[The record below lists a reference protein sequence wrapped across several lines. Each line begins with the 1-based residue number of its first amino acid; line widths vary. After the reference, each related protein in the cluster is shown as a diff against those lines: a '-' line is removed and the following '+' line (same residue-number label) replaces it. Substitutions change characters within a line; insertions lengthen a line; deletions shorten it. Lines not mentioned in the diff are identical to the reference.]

1 MWWGKQFSLI
11 LDKGSSCH
19 KVIDFFHCSLGTTT
33 TDFMHMIAEEAY
45 FYLGFRSVAKQFSL
59 YPLNWT
65 DEIDLPDPD
74 DPSVSTGYGHLCITG
89 YGVSRPG
96 IRN

>member
-1 MWWGKQFSLI
+1 M
-11 LDKGSSCH
+11 
-19 KVIDFFHCSLGTTT
+19 IDFFHCSLGNTT

-65 DEIDLPDPD
+65 DEKYAIDLSDPD
-74 DPSVSTGYGHLCITG
+74 DPCVC
-89 YGVSRPG
+89 P
-96 IRN
+96 